1 MRIGFVL
8 ADVFT
13 GSAVSLWP
21 SVAQKYADSEE
32 DCLVLFPGGRL
43 KDPSTLEQMKNN
55 IYRFVNS
62 ENLDAS
68 IIWCSTLTGNV
79 RSKDVLETF
88 KDMLGR
94 PMVTIDGKTES
105 HPEIPD
111 VRFDSYEGSSFLV
124 GHCIKEHGSQKI
136 AYIRGPKTHK
146 AAEERFQAYL
156 DQLKSN
162 GLPCDMNLVS
172 DPVSWWSGDDAMRQL
187 IEERHL
193 VPGKDFDTLICAS
206 DLMLYKASQ
215 VLSEHGFAIGKDV
228 RACGFNDSLEAK
240 LLDVPVSTVRFPYVG
255 VGLDAVKAL
264 KKICS
269 GDKVGDKQLP
279 MAHVLRESCGCKSSS
294 DWENVRNS
302 SDISDLLVQKY
313 SVSRTE
319 AVSIVERVVGVQS
332 EANIRALLE
341 FLCSI
346 NLDVFDIFNVLS
358 SFGNVTTL
366 SQSKKDLIV
375 SLAGTLLPSILDRNA
390 AMRSYKERTRR
401 SSFNVFNNELIESNR
416 VSDIAAVLEK
426 NAQALGFEKIHLVM
440 MEENNSHLIGTDMVF
455 PDNLIIPRNDMG
467 ILDKGVWI
475 VSPLCSETAFMGYLL
490 MKPIEFDGA
499 LCEEIRNM
507 VSGALRSAMLF
518 ESTRKAQKAAEDA
531 ETARTNFFANV
542 GENLRDPLSE
552 ISEIVSASALD
563 SRTKKAIIDKVS
575 GVNQMIDLALSS
587 TGELELERHILNI
600 GDMLY
605 EFGCYSGRRSLP
617 CLLIDSEKM
626 KQTMEILIS
635 SMGDWTE
642 IEAYAQKRGLKIDF
656 IDRTGMWREKP
667 EDPGL
672 LLARKI
678 ILLHGGS
685 CHVENSTFSFVLPYP
700 TLSGNPPTQWSD
712 GVLACINSTPDFQI
726 EDVVFEEVSG
736 SRFAEK
742 KRLPAYTEAIFWDTG
757 FNGYN
762 ALTGLLSLVSNEV
775 YMNLPF
781 ICLDCP
787 YSHTLE
793 DSIRTS
799 IEAKGRSVLQIGSPV
814 EDLYR
819 WLQDPEF
826 ISCDIGIA
834 LSMVRRH
841 DPEMVFITMDEYS
854 NKTPAVVAFLNNMR
868 GMKRNSQIPAIVVT
882 DFIDANLVGSLIDIP
897 NVVVV
902 NSCMLESEEFAMR
915 VRAVLGGSDML
926 ATHTGAIVKKAQA
939 YLCTHATLPLSRW
952 QIADDVHVS
961 EDYLTRVFKK
971 ELGLSPWDYL
981 NRYRVWLA
989 GSLLRNTGMSVNEV
1003 SIATGFQ
1010 DQAYF
1015 CRVFKKI
1022 RGYSPSKLRSSKKS
1036 EMYKNQ

>member
-1 MRIGFVL
+1 MRVGFVL

-21 SVAQKYADSEE
+21 SVASKFADREE

-55 IYRFVNS
+55 IYRFVNAD
-62 ENLDAS
+62 NLDSS

-79 RSKDVLETF
+79 RSKDVLENF

-94 PMVTIDGKTES
+94 PLVTIDGKTEA

-111 VRFDSYEGSSFLV
+111 VRFDSYEGSNFLV
-124 GHCIKEHGSQKI
+124 GHCIEEHGARKI
-136 AYIRGPKTHK
+136 AYIRGPQTHN

-156 DQLKSN
+156 DQLKN
-162 GLPCDMNLVS
+162 HNIPCDMNLVA
-172 DPVSWWSGDDAMRQL
+172 DPVSWWSGDVAMRQL
-187 IEERHL
+187 LDERHL

-215 VLSEHGFAIGKDV
+215 ELSAHGYAIGTDI
-228 RACGFNDSLEAK
+228 RACGFNDSIEAK
-240 LLDVPVSTVRFPYVG
+240 LLDVTVSTVRFPYVG
-255 VGLDAVKAL
+255 VGLAAVRAL
-264 KKICS
+264 REISNGKKV
-269 GDKVGDKQLP
+269 DDKQLP
-279 MAHVLRESCGCKSSS
+279 MAHVIRESCGCKSSS
-294 DWENVRNS
+294 DWENVRSS

-313 SVSRTE
+313 SVSKTE
-319 AVSIVERVVGVQS
+319 AVKLVERVIHLQS

-346 NLDVFDIFNVLS
+346 NLDVFDIFNVLG
-358 SFGNVTTL
+358 SFRNVTTL
-366 SQSKKDLIV
+366 SQGRKDLIV
-375 SLAGTLLPSILDRNA
+375 VQAGTLLPSVLDRNA
-390 AMRSYKERTRR
+390 AMKSFKERTRR
-401 SSFNVFNNELIESNR
+401 NSFNNFNNELIASNR
-416 VSDIAAVLEK
+416 INDIAKVLEK
-426 NAQALGFEKIHLVM
+426 YARSLGFEKIFLVV
-440 MEENNSHLIGTDMVF
+440 MEEDGSHLIGTDMVF
-455 PDNLIIPRNDMG
+455 PDNLIIPRNDLG
-467 ILDKGVWI
+467 ILEKGVWI
-475 VSPLCSETAFMGYLL
+475 VSPLCSETEYMGYLM
-490 MKPIEFDGA
+490 MKPVEFDGA
-499 LCEEIRNM
+499 MCEEIRSM
-507 VSGALRSAMLF
+507 VSGALRSALLF
-518 ESTRKAQKAAEDA
+518 EATRRAQQAAEDA
-531 ETARTNFFANV
+531 ETARTSFFANV
-542 GENLRDPLSE
+542 GENLRDPLSD
-552 ISEIVSASALD
+552 ISDIVSASALD
-563 SRTKKAIIDKVS
+563 PKTKKAIIDKVS
-575 GVNQMIDLALSS
+575 GVNQMLDLALSS
-587 TGELELERHILNI
+587 TGELEIERHILNI
-600 GDMLY
+600 GDLLY
-605 EFGCYSGRRSLP
+605 ESGCYSGRRSLP
-617 CLLIDSEKM
+617 CLLIDSDKM
-626 KQTMEILIS
+626 KQAMDIIVS
-635 SMGDWTE
+635 SMGEGTE
-642 IEAYAQKRGLKIDF
+642 IKVFVQKRGLKIDF
-656 IDRTGMWREKP
+656 TDRKGKWKEDP

-678 ILLHGGS
+678 VLLHGGS
-685 CHVENSTFSFVLPYP
+685 CHVENATFSFVLPYP
-700 TLSGNPPTQWSD
+700 TLSGNPPTQWNE
-712 GVLACINSTPDFQI
+712 GVLACINAVPDFQI
-726 EDVVFEEVSG
+726 KDVVFEEVSG

-742 KRLPAYTEAIFWDTG
+742 KRLPSYTEAIFWDIG

-775 YMNLPF
+775 YKNLPF

-799 IEAKGRSVLQIGSPV
+799 IEAKGRSILQIGSSV

-826 ISCDIGIA
+826 ISCDIQGA

-854 NKTPAVVAFLNNMR
+854 NKTPAVVTFLNNLR
-868 GMKRNSQIPAIVVT
+868 GLKRNSQIPAIVVT

-915 VRAVLGGSDML
+915 VRAILGGSEML

-939 YLCTHATLPLSRW
+939 FLCTHATLPLSRW

-1036 EMYKNQ
+1036 EMYKIQ